1 MEIKIK
7 IRKNNLQNE
16 KSRIKIFKNE
26 LNLQQNLLFI

>member
-16 KSRIKIFKNE
+16 KFRIKIFKNE